1 MFRKFKL
8 YILIN
13 PINCIVEYIKYLKG
27 KYAPKNK

>member
-13 PINCIVEYIKYLKG
+13 PVNWIIEYIKDLKG